1 MKPKANGSQEITK
14 IRVEIETKKTTE
26 NINKTKSCFFEKTKK
41 MDKYL
46 ARLRRKEDSNK
57 IKNER
62 GHIYQYHRNTVAHD
76 RLL

>member
-1 MKPKANGSQEITK
+1 MN
-14 IRVEIETKKTTE
+14 
-26 NINKTKSCFFEKTKK
+26 
-41 MDKYL
+41 KYL

-62 GHIYQYHRNTVAHD
+62 VHIYQYNRNTVAHD